1 MKTIIDNLEII
12 SNSFLKPKKEDE
24 KREKKLDNSEE
35 LATIETSQI
44 MEQSELDQYQYHSCP
59 YSPNKRKKSDDSNS
73 ICGSQVETLSQTS
86 ESSFFRSYTSPIY
99 QMTSSSS
106 NDVVQ
111 VGENNDSFF
120 AGVEEHFQKLMPE
133 KFINYTKTRN
143 YIHKSTFSKKMK
155 LNININKTGTTTDTN
170 INNNPYMN
178 NYFYYPVIY
187 CPINTFY
194 LNNIQNM
201 FVNNNNNNDQG
212 KKGYNRKRY
221 KKDIINITTE
231 QKNEQ
236 QNKEEK
242 DKIKN
247 ENDHEIEVIKEVI
260 KEDDKQE
267 KKDNYEVE
275 QECVVD
281 EKQERYQN
289 YRNNYNYNS
298 YKNKW
303 QDHNYRNKYN
313 YNYNSNNQRAYNYNY
328 NKKYNNYSNNY
339 YDSNDDIR
347 EERTR
352 FYHNNNHQKR
362 RYQKPYENKFSK
374 YK

>member
-12 SNSFLKPKKEDE
+12 SDSFLKPKKEDE
-24 KREKKLDNSEE
+24 KREKKLENSEE

-44 MEQSELDQYQYHSCP
+44 MEQSELDQSCP
-59 YSPNKRKKSDDSNS
+59 YSPNQRKKSYDSNS

-99 QMTSSSS
+99 QMTSS
-106 NDVVQ
+106 NDVIQ

-120 AGVEEHFQKLMPE
+120 AGVEEYFQKLMPE

-155 LNININKTGTTTDTN
+155 LNININKTGTTIDTN
-170 INNNPYMN
+170 INNNPCMN

-201 FVNNNNNNDQG
+201 FMNNNNNNNNGQV
-212 KKGYNRKRY
+212 KKGYNKKRY
-221 KKDIINITTE
+221 KKEINITE

-242 DKIKN
+242 DKINN

-275 QECVVD
+275 QESIVD

-289 YRNNYNYNS
+289 YRNNYNYN
-298 YKNKW
+298 YNKNKW

-313 YNYNSNNQRAYNYNY
+313 YNYNSNNQRAYNHNY

-347 EERTR
+347 EERAR